1 VLLAEVE
8 AVVGR
13 LMLPA
18 KAAMDV
24 TMAVPGIAV
33 EVDIV
38 VLLAKTVVAVRI
50 VMLLAKAVE
59 VILLAKAVINM
70 VLVTK
75 AVLLTK
81 AAMALA
87 EEGSSNAPNAEAST
101 VLSMMSVSSKAVAMS
116 LMSERSFA
124 EAMGTLLVNNSA
136 LAVATVALAE
146 ANVFL
151 AETLVVR
158 LFETA
163 MVLEVIT
170 IATVVRLV
178 IILVKSI

>member
-1 VLLAEVE
+1 MVE
-8 AVVGR
+8 IAITCFFVAVVTE
-13 LMLPA
+13 L
-18 KAAMDV
+18 V
-24 TMAVPGIAV
+24 TMALLGKAV
-33 EVDIV
+33 EGEVEIV
-38 VLLAKTVVAVRI
+38 VLLAKVVVFP
-50 VMLLAKAVE
+50 
-59 VILLAKAVINM
+59 
-70 VLVTK
+70 TK